1 MGVNELR
8 TVISQYRLLALD
20 TLVFFYHL
28 SDHPLYA
35 PLTSVVLE
43 AIEVGEVQAF
53 TTALT
58 LADILTVPT
67 QAGNQ
72 HMRDDYEFY
81 LTHFPNLQ
89 LVSVDAAIARET
101 AVVRASCQL
110 RTRDAVEVAAARL
123 MGANAIVTN
132 NSRWA
137 DRVKEPAA
145 VLLDDYVG
153 DD

>member
-1 MGVNELR
+1 MGVSELR

-43 AIEVGEVQAF
+43 AVEAGEVAGL
-53 TTALT
+53 TTSLT
-58 LADILTVPT
+58 LANILTIPT

-72 HMRDDYEFY
+72 RMMDDYEFY

-89 LVSVDAAIARET
+89 LVALDNAIARET

-123 MGANAIVTN
+123 LGANAIVTN
-132 NSRWA
+132 NPRWV
-137 DRVKEPAA
+137 DRVKEPAV
-145 VLLDDYVG
+145 VLLDDFVG
-153 DD
+153 ED